1 MMTTSRVKTLVL
13 GSWATFFIWLLLSG
27 KVKTY
32 IGPRT
37 YWVVVFG
44 AVCLTLAT
52 VGQLFLRPSEDDDAP
67 SPRWWLGYATVLFP
81 LLLVLVVPEP
91 NLGSLAASRK
101 SSGGVVSAAAL
112 EPPQLE
118 PGQEVSFQEISYAL
132 ESDEYAAALGI
143 GEGYEVDLTGFVSGT
158 EEFSSDTFALTRFSI
173 FCCAADA
180 VPYTIAVRPPEGQ
193 RYGLDVWLRVRGV
206 LEREG
211 ETFVVSAETVEPV
224 ERPDDPYI

>member
-1 MMTTSRVKTLVL
+1 MTSTQRVKTLVL
-13 GSWATFFIWLLLSG
+13 GSWAFFFNWLLISG
-27 KVKTY
+27 KIKTY

-44 AVCLTLAT
+44 AVCLTVAT
-52 VGQLFLRPSEDDDAP
+52 IAQFFLRPAENGAP
-67 SPRWWLGYATVLFP
+67 SPRWWVGYAAMVVPLF
-81 LLLVLVVPEP
+81 LVLVVPEP

-112 EPPQLE
+112 PPPRFE

-132 ESDEYAAALGI
+132 ESGGEYAAALGV

-158 EEFSSDTFALTRFSI
+158 GELSSETFALTRFAI

-180 VPYTIAVRPPEGQ
+180 VPYTVAVRPPDGEL
-193 RYGLDVWLRVRGV
+193 YGRDQWLRVRGV
-206 LEREG
+206 LESEG
-211 ETFVVSAETVEPV
+211 ETFVVEAETIEPV
-224 ERPDDPYI
+224 DRPDDPYI

>member
-1 MMTTSRVKTLVL
+1 MTTVQRVKTLVL
-13 GSWATFFIWLLLSG
+13 GSWATFFIWLLLTG
-27 KVKTY
+27 KVTTY

-52 VGQLFLRPSEDDDAP
+52 IGQVFLSPPEDDAP
-67 SPRWWLGYATVLFP
+67 SARWWVTYAAMLFP
-81 LLLVLVVPEP
+81 MFLVLVVPEP

-112 EPPQLE
+112 EPPRLE
-118 PGQEVSFQEISYAL
+118 PGQEVAFQEISYAL

-158 EEFSSDTFALTRFSI
+158 GEFSSETFALTRFSI

-180 VPYTIAVRPPEGQ
+180 VPYTISVRPPDGT
-193 RYGLDVWLRVRGV
+193 RYGLDEWLRVRGV

-211 ETFVVSAETVEPV
+211 DAFVVSAETVEPV

>member
-1 MMTTSRVKTLVL
+1 MITSQRVKTLVL
-13 GSWATFFIWLLLSG
+13 GSWAAFFIWLLVSG

-52 VGQLFLRPSEDDDAP
+52 LGQLLLRPVDDDAP
-67 SPRWWLGYATVLFP
+67 SPRWWVGYAAMLFP
-81 LLLVLVVPEP
+81 IFLVFVVPEP

-112 EPPQLE
+112 QPPQLE
-118 PGQEVSFQEISYAL
+118 PGQKVSFQEISYAL
-132 ESDEYAAALGI
+132 ESEEYAAALGV
-143 GEGYEVDLTGFVSGT
+143 GEGYEVDLTGFVSAG
-158 EEFSSDTFALTRFSI
+158 EEFSSETFGLTRFSI

-180 VPYTIAVRPPEGQ
+180 VPYTVSVRAPEGE
-193 RYGLDVWLRVRGV
+193 RYAVDEWLRVRGV
-206 LEREG
+206 LTTAG
-211 ETFVVSAETVEPV
+211 DTLIVSAEVVEPV
-224 ERPDDPYI
+224 DPPDDPYI

>member
-1 MMTTSRVKTLVL
+1 MITAERVKTLVL
-13 GSWATFFIWLLLSG
+13 GAWASFFVWLLISG

-52 VGQLFLRPSEDDDAP
+52 VGQLLLRPSEKDAP
-67 SPRWWLGYATVLFP
+67 SARWWVGYAAMVFP
-81 LLLVLVVPEP
+81 MFLVLVVPEP

-112 EPPQLE
+112 QPPELE
-118 PGQEVSFQEISYAL
+118 PGQEISFQEISYAL
-132 ESDEYAAALGI
+132 QSEEYAAALGI
-143 GEGYEVDLTGFVSGT
+143 GEGYEVDLIGFVSGS
-158 EEFSSDTFALTRFSI
+158 EEFSSETFALTRFSI

-180 VPYTIAVRPPEGQ
+180 VPYTISVRPPDGE
-193 RYGLDVWLRVRGV
+193 RYGLDEWLRVRGV
-206 LEREG
+206 LQREG
-211 ETFVVSAETVEPV
+211 ETIVVSAETVEPV
-224 ERPDDPYI
+224 EPPDDPYI